1 MPDTRC
7 VPLLSSP
14 CRNLCDWAAA
24 PSAHD
29 DARLLACRGCGTQWR
44 AGLGWTP
51 RQADGSVPLL
61 VLNAHRADR
70 ADPRDRAHPADRAD
84 RADRREDA
92 AGTGGS

>member
-1 MPDTRC
+1 MADTRC

-14 CRNLCDWAAA
+14 CRNLCDWAPA
-24 PSAHD
+24 PNAHD

-61 VLNAHRADR
+61 VLNADQVDPHDR
-70 ADPRDRAHPADRAD
+70 ADRAD